1 MQQFAMAAIRVL
13 LVDDHVLVRAALRRL
28 IDDLHNIEVVG
39 EAGDGREAIA
49 EVGRHQPNLVLMD
62 ISMPRLDGIE
72 ATRIIRRDYP
82 GVQVVM
88 LSMHMHED
96 YVIQSLRAGATGYLH
111 KASPSRE
118 LELAIESAVRGQ
130 LFLSPMVS
138 KPVIEASLN
147 QSRNGASALEQLTPR
162 QREILQLIAEG
173 KSTKEIAYGLQLS
186 VKTVETH
193 RAALMERLGIRDLAG
208 LVVYAVRNRLVDVG
222 RPED

>member
-1 MQQFAMAAIRVL
+1 MQQFAMTAIRVL

-88 LSMHMHED
+88 LSMHLHED

-162 QREILQLIAEG
+162 QREILKLIAEG
-173 KSTKEIAYGLQLS
+173 HSSKQIAQMLDAG
-186 VKTVETH
+186 VKTIDSH
-193 RAALMERLGIRDLAG
+193 RANIMDRLGVRNVPG
-208 LVVYAVRNRLVDVG
+208 LVRLAIRFGLVSM
-222 RPED
+222 ED